1 MLIWSGEWCHKLQQ
15 CSESYSSVKVEQYF
29 TVLKLMIIFL
39 FEYFHAGNFD
49 NFVWS
54 NFSLC
59 NNTNKIIFKINEL
72 SIFNMKGTTILDVR
86 ICSGLDLESLD
97 KMLSVEND
105 FKQKIERGIRWKRR
119 DEGPRKQRWNKKV
132 CRMIKLS
139 IWK

>member
-1 MLIWSGEWCHKLQQ
+1 MSQTSAVFGELFKCESGAVFYRFK
-15 CSESYSSVKVEQYF
+15 
-29 TVLKLMIIFL
+29 IDDNFL

-49 NFVWS
+49 NLVRS

-72 SIFNMKGTTILDVR
+72 SIFNIKGSPILDVC

-105 FKQKIERGIRWKRR
+105 LNRR
-119 DEGPRKQRWNKKV
+119 
-132 CRMIKLS
+132 
-139 IWK
+139 